1 MTLRT
6 LRGPHAGAL
15 LLLAL
20 VVAFLMPWVYIPAA
34 HAAGSSLRV
43 TVFDDRVVD
52 GVFSGNTSNKS
63 GSRDGKRSD
72 GFAYLHDASGAWIA
86 GSSDASGDYYFP
98 NVAAGAGTLYFA
110 VDGPEVKSVVRD
122 AATGAVLNQR
132 TDVSF
137 SGGTYID
144 PAGHQSPHSLDA
156 GPRMAEASVSIGAG
170 ETKGEFAITAIQ
182 AVATVGLEG
191 NSLKPVSGHA
201 DISFL
206 SNGATIPAKDD
217 GSAKY
222 RTNAD
227 VFFPATTMGITVK
240 PVKGFHL
247 VNVTAET
254 TNGEIN
260 LKREGN
266 TFTLQMEDLPFSV
279 GFVEFRAVVREE
291 ASASPTAAS
300 HAPVAVSESAAPT
313 ESTVPAP
320 APAPG
325 AEVPAWL
332 WPSVIGAVAVLL
344 IAALFWLWLR
354 NRTQQREEAA
364 RHAALPDITAFATP
378 EQREVLQRKRAAD
391 GISSE
396 DAVLP
401 QGAAPA
407 APERPGP
414 ELSVA
419 SASSAPGP
427 REHRPRAPWKQS
439 SSSSSQ
445 PSPPSKASP
454 DGAHD
459 SAPATGTLPVVRR
472 SEQD

>member
-1 MTLRT
+1 MLQGS
-6 LRGPHAGAL
+6 RGAML
-15 LLLAL
+15 LVLAVLAAVLLPVGHVRSA
-20 VVAFLMPWVYIPAA
+20 V
-34 HAAGSSLRV
+34 AAGSSLRV

-52 GVFSGNTSNKS
+52 GVFSGNTSNKA

-86 GSSDASGDYYFP
+86 GSSDSSGDYYFP

-122 AATGAVLNQR
+122 AASGAVLNQR

-144 PAGHQSPHSLDA
+144 PAGHQSPHSLDP
-156 GPRMAEASVSIGAG
+156 GPRMAEASVSIGSG

-206 SNGATIPAKDD
+206 SNGSTIPARDD

-227 VFFPATTMGITVK
+227 LFFPATTMGITVK
-240 PVKGFHL
+240 PVEGFHL

-254 TNGEIN
+254 TNGEIS

-279 GFVEFRAVVREE
+279 GFVEFRAVVGEG
-291 ASASPTAAS
+291 ASATPTVASYAPAAS
-300 HAPVAVSESAAPT
+300 ESVAPT
-313 ESTVPAP
+313 ESAVPAA
-320 APAPG
+320 APASG

-332 WPSVIGAVAVLL
+332 WPGVIGSAAVLL

-354 NRTQQREEAA
+354 ARAKRREEAA
-364 RHAALPDITAFATP
+364 RRAALPDITAFATP
-378 EQREVLQRKRAAD
+378 EQREVLQRTRASDA
-391 GISSE
+391 GSST
-396 DAVLP
+396 DAVPSGSTAKAAP
-401 QGAAPA
+401 QCPAAAPA
-407 APERPGP
+407 AASVRTPPEHDG
-414 ELSVA
+414 
-419 SASSAPGP
+419 
-427 REHRPRAPWKQS
+427 RPRGPWKQS
-439 SSSSSQ
+439 GSA
-445 PSPPSKASP
+445 PSNHAKPSTPPTVPPYRAKDA
-454 DGAHD
+454 
-459 SAPATGTLPVVRR
+459 APATGALPVIRR